1 VAEAASKVVWA
12 GRVVSGLLAALYIFS
27 GVMKLKG
34 GPDLEEGFNH
44 LGLPATMATPLG
56 IVELA
61 CAAAYVIPQTAIL
74 GAVLLTG
81 YMGGA
86 ICTHWRV
93 GDSVVPQIVIGLLVW
108 LGVYLREP
116 RLHAVLPVRRS

>member
-1 VAEAASKVVWA
+1 MAEAASKVVWA
-12 GRVVSGLLAALYIFS
+12 GRVVSGLLAALYIVS

-44 LGLPATMATPLG
+44 LGLPTTMATPLG

-61 CAAAYVIPQTAIL
+61 CAAVYLIPQTAIL

-116 RLHAVLPVRRS
+116 RLHALLPIRRA